1 MTKET
6 YRQGCE
12 TICDKLN
19 VPPEV
24 MSWKD
29 VKYENKSAAEKFLYQ
44 NNVIP
49 SNNKD
54 MRVYTNFF
62 KLNELDTPVRLK
74 CDFDELP
81 VMQED
86 QVQAATAMKTKT
98 EAVQLQYT
106 NGYITKNMAYVK
118 TGWALSYFNYNLPLL
133 GYGAIASRFIEPQYR
148 IFKKLQF
155 GVRASAGIAY
165 LSNPNDADKNPENN
179 NYALHINP
187 YLHLGTSLNL
197 QVSKHIS
204 AGLQSNFHHISNG
217 NLQQPNK
224 GINWI
229 TAALSLNYYPGNNTL
244 PKYKRVHQNFWKKNK
259 AVIQAGIFYTP
270 RQGYFAK
277 WMAQRKYAAGV
288 FTQITKQIGGLSALT
303 AGTEIYYNNFKQDA
317 NTAPLKS
324 GIVAGIHGGHV
335 FLLGK
340 VHFSQQAGFN
350 IYNKIYFL
358 PNFYHRWGLDYSIN
372 KKYTIGASL
381 KANSDNADFFDFR
394 MSLRL

>member
-1 MTKET
+1 M
-6 YRQGCE
+6 R
-12 TICDKLN
+12 TIILALSLGSCLQAIAQNGSMQYNYGVKLYSGKTVVHTPSVKN
-19 VPPEV
+19 IADAKPFGVEIEV
-24 MSWKD
+24 AKH
-29 VKYENKSAAEKFLYQ
+29 
-44 NNVIP
+44 
-49 SNNKD
+49 
-54 MRVYTNFF
+54 RT
-62 KLNELDTPVRLK
+62 
-74 CDFDELP
+74 DF
-81 VMQED
+81 
-86 QVQAATAMKTKT
+86 AS
-98 EAVQLQYT
+98 Y
-106 NGYITKNMAYVK
+106 NISSAYVK

-133 GYGAIASRFIEPQYR
+133 GYGVIASRFIEPQYR

-288 FTQITKQIGGLSALT
+288 FTQITKQIGGVSALT

-358 PNFYHRWGLDYSIN
+358 PDFYHRWGLDYSIN